1 MGRALLVAGG
11 LAGALGVAIVVA
23 TFGSSG
29 LRPVSSL
36 GSIHAGPEDNVC
48 GDGNAAGD
56 ETCDDGGLAAGDGC
70 SATCTVEAGYACTGS
85 PSICSDDPEFYAL
98 LTTSGLSNLSRS
110 LTINGVTVEPS
121 IWCEGQDAGA
131 STWACDYGGTLDI
144 AGSGA
149 GPTLGVAAPFTDG
162 TGGVGFSG
170 AKYYDSDGTPGDV
183 GTEDFAVEHVF
194 RTNAAGVATYLVG
207 TGSSK
212 TWYITKTS
220 LDVMRL
226 TIDDGGAGSI
236 SCAAATPVAAF
247 TVYHILCAVNRDENS
262 TNGMV
267 CYLNGAS
274 MCTADPSTHAGSL
287 VDATDPGT
295 RIGAFRS
302 ANLGAG
308 EVASLAVWKRSDWHK
323 AGADGPAEWATI
335 AKQRFQQL
343 AGVWPTTATTYPAT
357 FTRAST
363 AALPIYTDATSATA
377 LHWVGS
383 GWPRVAKVE
392 DTGEV
397 GRSGAFYAA
406 AVTNKIIQSN
416 AFATTWAKI
425 DSGDT
430 ITDNGATDPFGAA
443 TGELIKPDA
452 TDGDHG
458 VSQTVLHTAVA
469 HTFSVYVDPGAYTW
483 AYLSDDTVANATAY
497 FNAATCTAG
506 TVGAGATAHVDAL
519 QGSDGA
525 WCRIG
530 ITYTGTAANHTLRIQ
545 CAEADGDK
553 AISGDGATTACALSH
568 AQLEVGTRPM
578 LPVLTTTAAA
588 TKAADVTYYTQA
600 GTAAGTLFAYV
611 LCPATDQLTAT
622 GILSLSDGTS
632 GESMVLGVAAAGD
645 APTWTITDGSAA
657 QVAITGTTDIYDGAV
672 HTLRATWSTTS
683 NTLYVDGVSEGVP
696 DTSATMPT
704 TTRLYHGLHDGSGQ
718 SSCKTWGVKIY
729 DEIVTP

>member
-1 MGRALLVAGG
+1 MRYGLAFGFGLAFAAMVVFSTLSGSSSRMQRIYAAGG
-11 LAGALGVAIVVA
+11 V
-23 TFGSSG
+23 
-29 LRPVSSL
+29 
-36 GSIHAGPEDNVC
+36 VC
-48 GDGNAAGD
+48 GDGSVDSPEA
-56 ETCDDGGLAAGDGC
+56 CDDGGLASGDGC
-70 SATCTVEAGYACTGS
+70 SATCTVEAGWACTGS

-98 LTTSGLSNLSRS
+98 LTTSGLSNLSKS

-121 IWCEGQDAGA
+121 VWCEGQDAGA
-131 STWACDYGGTLDI
+131 STWACDYGGTLAI

-149 GPTLGVAAPFTDG
+149 DPTLDVAAPFTDG
-162 TGGVGFSG
+162 TESVKFNAG
-170 AKYYDSDGTPGDV
+170 KYY
-183 GTEDFAVEHVF
+183 A
-194 RTNAAGVATYLVG
+194 NA
-207 TGSSK
+207 
-212 TWYITKTS
+212 TS
-220 LDVMRL
+220 LTIGTDDIAFEVVYKFDGSGNVTVLEL
-226 TIDDGGAGSI
+226 TSGSTRALSFQHLSPNI
-236 SCAAATPVAAF
+236 FRITMYTIAYCLPAV
-247 TVYHILCAVNRDENS
+247 TVYAGTYNHVMCFVNRDENS
-262 TNGMV
+262 TSGAV
-267 CYLNGAS
+267 CYVNGV
-274 MCTADPSTHAGSL
+274 AGTGVNPQNCSDSYPA
-287 VDATDPGT
+287 VQP
-295 RIGAFRS
+295 RIGASYVGTQNDKFD
-302 ANLGAG
+302 AV
-308 EVASLAVWKRSDWHK
+308 VATIWKRASWHK
-323 AGADGPAEWATI
+323 AGADGPAEWAVI

-343 AGVWPTTATTYPAT
+343 AGIWPSVATTYPAT

-363 AALPIYTDATSATA
+363 AALPIYTDATSATT
-377 LHWVGS
+377 LHWVGN

-397 GRSGAFYAA
+397 GRTGALYAA
-406 AVTNKIIQSN
+406 AFTNKIIQSN
-416 AFATTWAKI
+416 AFGTTWAKI
-425 DSGDT
+425 DAGDT

-469 HTFSVYVDPGAYTW
+469 HTFSVYVDPSTYTW
-483 AYLSDDTVANATAY
+483 AYLSNDTVANATAY
-497 FNAATCTAG
+497 FNLATCTAG

-530 ITYTGTAANHTLRIQ
+530 ITYTGTSANHTLRIQ

-553 AISGDGATTACALSH
+553 AISGDGSTTACALSH

-588 TKAADVTYYTQA
+588 AKAADVTYYTQA

-645 APTWTITDGSAA
+645 APTWTITDGAAA